1 MFAIPR
7 YHRIEHNQQMFTICD
22 KWIRIRIYSFCYN
35 SLTVAKFALTVYG
48 GGGVPG
54 GPVGVPGGVSYR
66 GLTLPICPNIGS
78 FVTGS
83 VNIAACISFKLD
95 GLERVLECCGG
106 GK

>member
-1 MFAIPR
+1 MINMK
-7 YHRIEHNQQMFTICD
+7 EL
-22 KWIRIRIYSFCYN
+22 IRILINSCRYN